1 MHRWPMW
8 LGLLLGLGAFY
19 FGLTSQEGELDQWS
33 AATRYT
39 ARVGF
44 PLLILA
50 YVARP
55 LVDLTRSDW
64 AKAIL
69 AKRKYI
75 GLGFA
80 MSHTVH
86 LVAIVMLFR
95 TLGEAPDLVTIIFGG
110 FAYVLLFAMALTS
123 NRSAMKALGAN
134 WKRLHRV
141 GIHYLWIIFAQS
153 YTRRIFLEGT
163 MEEGL
168 VGATIALGAGAIR
181 FAAWRKKRQRQNAR
195 VVPA

>member
-1 MHRWPMW
+1 MQRWPMW
-8 LGLLLGLGAFY
+8 LGLALGLGALY
-19 FGLTSQEGELDQWS
+19 FGLSGQEGELEQWS

-44 PLLILA
+44 PLFMLA

-55 LVDLTRSDW
+55 LVDLTRADW
-64 AKAIL
+64 ARALL
-69 AKRKYI
+69 AKRKWI

-95 TLGEAPDLVTIIFGG
+95 TLGEAPTAAQLIFGG
-110 FAYVLLFAMALTS
+110 FAYVMLCAMALTS
-123 NRSAMKALGAN
+123 NRSAMKALGAK
-134 WKRLHRV
+134 WKTLHRF
-141 GIHYLWIIFAQS
+141 GIHYLWLIYAQS
-153 YTRRIFLEGT
+153 YFKRIPEGGT

-168 VGATIALGAGAIR
+168 AGSLVVLAAAAIR
-181 FAAWRKKRQRQNAR
+181 FAAWRKKRQRQAAATA
-195 VVPA
+195 VA